1 MRLSFLVLLV
11 GGLASCGSRTGLFVP
26 VPKDAGGAALPDALA
41 PDVDAS
47 VADAGADAIEEDVSE
62 EDALPPID
70 VSRPTPIND
79 CPDAG
84 STVVYLIAED
94 GMLMSFYPP
103 TGGFTTIERILCPAL
118 PGETP
123 FSMAVDRT
131 GVAYIVFSDTA
142 HSFGELF
149 RISTKP
155 NSPCL
160 PTRFQSGEQGF
171 AATFGMGFSSDTAD
185 AGETLFVAGDSPSSS
200 VLASLDTKSF
210 ALGIVGPFTPTIL
223 QPELTG
229 TGAGDLFAFYGVPVG
244 APTPPGSAIG
254 QIDKTTGRII
264 AQSNLPGVA
273 QGSAWAFAFWGGDF
287 YTFTLP
293 DSAGAST
300 VVTRFRPSDGT
311 IAQVGRSD
319 HVIVGA
325 GVSTCAPQ
333 E

>member
-1 MRLSFLVLLV
+1 MRLPFVALLLGCLV
-11 GGLASCGSRTGLFVP
+11 SCGSRTGLFTSVAN
-26 VPKDAGGAALPDALA
+26 DAGDAALHDALA
-41 PDVDAS
+41 PDADAS
-47 VADAGADAIEEDVSE
+47 VADAGADAFEEDASE

-70 VSRPTPIND
+70 VSPPTPIND

-84 STVVYLIAED
+84 STLVYLIAED

-118 PGETP
+118 PLETP

-131 GVAYIVFSDTA
+131 GVAYILFSNAD

-155 NSPCL
+155 GSPCQ

-171 AATFGMGFSSDTAD
+171 AASFGMGFSSDKLD

-200 VLASLDTKSF
+200 VLASLDTKSY
-210 ALGIVGPFTPTIL
+210 ALGIVGAFNPPIV

-244 APTPPGSAIG
+244 TVAPPGSAIG
-254 QIDKTTGRII
+254 QIDKTTGRIA

-273 QGSAWAFAFWGGDF
+273 QGNAWAFAFWGGDF
-287 YTFTLP
+287 YTFTRP
-293 DSAGAST
+293 NAAGTSS

-311 IAQVGRSD
+311 IVQVGRSD

-333 E
+333 Q